1 MNGDVLPGV
10 LIFSPTSV
18 HDCRTRHWIQYITEA
33 GALRASEHGPCMLC
47 LGWAPH
53 GCFSA
58 VILGRGRLP
67 RFDFLDAGPRRKAS
81 PVPPCVSIE
90 SAHALCGPI
99 ALPTTFDAAQGHL
112 ARIGDSLTQIAQL
125 EASAQSSY
133 RVASLAPDLAYRRQR
148 GASPGVLQGPLCH
161 VLRLRLPIYSA
172 PPSGPDQVGLGPLPL
187 NTTW

>member
-1 MNGDVLPGV
+1 MIVGRVTGFNT
-10 LIFSPTSV
+10 SPRQAPCAPLSTVRACSV
-18 HDCRTRHWIQYITEA
+18 WD
-33 GALRASEHGPCMLC
+33 GPPT
-47 LGWAPH
+47 G
-53 GCFSA
+53 
-58 VILGRGRLP
+58 
-67 RFDFLDAGPRRKAS
+67 AS
-81 PVPPCVSIE
+81 PPSSSDEGAFRVSTSWTPDRVARRPPVPSCVSIE

-133 RVASLAPDLAYRRQR
+133 RVASLAPDLAHRRQR